1 MAIVLGL
8 RNNISYGTQ
17 SGGYFVLSGDG
28 VVAVSKLTAV
38 IEKKAAKLSRSYH
51 INKAWCLNEV

>member
-38 IEKKAAKLSRSYH
+38 IEKKAAKIGRAH
-51 INKAWCLNEV
+51 V